1 MGIESVKNLLDAAQK
16 ASTSVIAFDALDY
29 DTVYACVKG
38 AEAARRPVILMLYP
52 AMNKIIS
59 FRAYAEL
66 VKTLARDAS
75 VPVALHLDH
84 CSDYDTILAAIH
96 AGFTSVMADG
106 SALPFDENVAFTKS
120 VVDVARAF
128 EVDVEGELGH
138 VGQVAAGFAYN
149 DKGTFTVPE
158 EAALFAEKT
167 GVTSLAVAF
176 GSCHGAYQEPPDLER
191 LQKIDA
197 ATPVPLVL
205 HGGSGIPADQL
216 KKAFRMGIN
225 KFNVATEYITL
236 YEGLLHRFYTE
247 KFGTCSP
254 FEKFPFVREPLVAY
268 IADKLQLCALT
279 V

>member
-120 VVDVARAF
+120 VVDVAKAF

-138 VGQVAAGFAYN
+138 VGQVLPTTTKAPLPCPRKRHCLRKKPAS
-149 DKGTFTVPE
+149 PRWRWP
-158 EAALFAEKT
+158 
-167 GVTSLAVAF
+167 LA
-176 GSCHGAYQEPPDLER
+176 
-191 LQKIDA
+191 A
-197 ATPVPLVL
+197 ATGLIRSRPIWIW
-205 HGGSGIPADQL
+205 SGCKKSTQQPRCRLCCTADR
-216 KKAFRMGIN
+216 AFRRI
-225 KFNVATEYITL
+225 
-236 YEGLLHRFYTE
+236 
-247 KFGTCSP
+247 S
-254 FEKFPFVREPLVAY
+254 
-268 IADKLQLCALT
+268 
-279 V
+279 